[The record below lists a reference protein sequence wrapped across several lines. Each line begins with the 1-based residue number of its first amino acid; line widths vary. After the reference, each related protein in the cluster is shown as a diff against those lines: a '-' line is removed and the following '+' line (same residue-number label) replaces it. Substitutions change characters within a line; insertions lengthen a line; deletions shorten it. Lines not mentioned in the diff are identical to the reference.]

1 MQEVFQFLSISN
13 EMINIF
19 GYSLSY
25 IETIAVLTG
34 LWCVILFNFENIWAF
49 PIGLINSVFAS
60 YLLFQCGFYAD
71 LFLQIYYIA
80 LGFIG
85 WYMWNVTEEE
95 IPVVDGLFPFKK
107 LTLGLFVSAIVILTI
122 YIDPIFNWFGDM
134 TVLVLGIKD
143 GYAHVPATLP
153 LFSAVTTIVAMVA
166 NWLLIKKYRV
176 SWLLWSF
183 INILFIGMYIH
194 VGLFVV
200 AFEYFIFL
208 VNAIIAYNR
217 WAKIES

>member
-1 MQEVFQFLSISN
+1 MQEVLQFLSISN

-25 IETIAVLTG
+25 IETISVLTG
-34 LWCVILFNFENIWAF
+34 LWCVILFNYENIWAF

-71 LFLQIYYIA
+71 LFLQIYYVA

-85 WYMWNVTEEE
+85 WYMWSKSPDEIQVTH
-95 IPVVDGLFPFKK
+95 GLFPFKYS
-107 LTLGLFVSAIVILTI
+107 TIGLMLIAIIILTI
-122 YIDPIFNWFGDM
+122 RIDPIFNWFGDM
-134 TVLVLGIKD
+134 TALILNIKD
-143 GYAHVPATLP
+143 GYTHVPATLP

-183 INILFIGMYIH
+183 VNVLFITMYTH
-194 VGLFVV
+194 VGLYVV

-208 VNAIIAYNR
+208 VNAIIAYKR
-217 WAKIES
+217 WEKVNN